1 MTIFQILIGW
11 TAVIVIL
18 EAVMWHIFYKKTVR
32 ICFLTEPDLLLSR
45 YVTVGVLRIVV
56 IIHASLLLGNV
67 IFFYSL
73 IW

>member
-1 MTIFQILIGW
+1 MTFFQMLIGW
-11 TAVIVIL
+11 TVVIVIL